1 MSSHSFQGIETFKQV
16 EDLFSR
22 HGVHRLFIK
31 QLAPNQDNEKNQVY
45 LASGGKTNSILNAF
59 SAELSYRSAST
70 STSKSRSSEGTPK
83 IEMLLNFSWLTKNGI
98 PYRAPHAKIINYFQY
113 PEARFSGFLKS
124 CDGPPDAMRRDRQD
138 LYGKRV
144 LVLGPN
150 DSGETFGLVLTE
162 RDDPVVSKFPDFPVS
177 RLFPALHEHIIGAE
191 SGRSSRELLI
201 AELTQLSGMWHP
213 SITLKPRASAPIPFR
228 GNQGAG
234 FTLEALL
241 KVARNSD
248 KAPDKHGFE
257 LKAFQPSGRISLMTP
272 TADLGFEGKS
282 SFREFMQ
289 RYGWQG
295 ANHIDRRVFNGTFKY
310 QTPKRTLAGH
320 RLALGLSGF
329 NSAFTALDVDDG
341 SGSVDL
347 RSLEENLV
355 ASGWSFQKLLDGW
368 QEKHASACYVEY
380 EKRPYTGCGNQH
392 DHEYRF
398 TGRLMV
404 CEGTS
409 IWNFIKGI
417 AARNVYYDPGH
428 EIRADGASKQ
438 RPQWRISVTKK
449 FHSNLQSLYDE
460 VEELRVV

>member
-1 MSSHSFQGIETFKQV
+1 
-16 EDLFSR
+16 
-22 HGVHRLFIK
+22 
-31 QLAPNQDNEKNQVY
+31 
-45 LASGGKTNSILNAF
+45 
-59 SAELSYRSAST
+59 
-70 STSKSRSSEGTPK
+70 
-83 IEMLLNFSWLTKNGI
+83 MLLNFSWLTKNGI

-282 SFREFMQ
+282 SFREF
-289 RYGWQG
+289 
-295 ANHIDRRVFNGTFKY
+295 IL
-310 QTPKRTLAGH
+310 KR
-320 RLALGLSGF
+320 
-329 NSAFTALDVDDG
+329 
-341 SGSVDL
+341 
-347 RSLEENLV
+347 
-355 ASGWSFQKLLDGW
+355 K
-368 QEKHASACYVEY
+368 
-380 EKRPYTGCGNQH
+380 
-392 DHEYRF
+392 
-398 TGRLMV
+398 M
-404 CEGTS
+404 
-409 IWNFIKGI
+409 
-417 AARNVYYDPGH
+417 
-428 EIRADGASKQ
+428 
-438 RPQWRISVTKK
+438 
-449 FHSNLQSLYDE
+449 
-460 VEELRVV
+460 